1 MPESHKTDLAVLF
14 QAALDCLIE
23 QQQELNQAD
32 DFNNNHGDHMVE
44 IFQSAV
50 EAARQDGESDLAEAM
65 QNASLA
71 LRGLSGNG
79 SARLYAH
86 GLEQFARQFRKHD
99 ISLDDLLS
107 YGRNLLREENDPGE
121 AVSGSAP
128 SGTVLK
134 ALVAGLSGWS
144 QSESERAGKAH
155 SLSLGALFEL
165 GMAYL
170 QARGRGGSKA
180 EILADAAASASPL
193 GALPHRYQ
201 SGKLAI
207 QSLLQAMGQEG

>member
-1 MPESHKTDLAVLF
+1 MPDSRKTDLAALF

-23 QQQELNQAD
+23 QQQQLNRLD
-32 DFNNNHGDHMVE
+32 TFNGNHGDHMVE

-50 EAARQDGESDLAEAM
+50 EAARQDGESDLSEAM
-65 QNASLA
+65 QNASLT
-71 LRGLSGNG
+71 LRGLTGNG

-86 GLEQFARQFRKHD
+86 GLEQFAHQFRQHG
-99 ISLDDLLS
+99 ISLDDLLA
-107 YGRNLLREENDPGE
+107 YGQNLLREENDPE
-121 AVSGSAP
+121 QSAPGSAR

-144 QSESERAGKAH
+144 QSESERARKVH
-155 SLSLGALFEL
+155 SLNLGALFEL

-207 QSLLQAMGQEG
+207 QSLLQAIGQEG

>member
-1 MPESHKTDLAVLF
+1 MPEPRETDLAALF

-23 QQQELNQAD
+23 QRQPLNQLD
-32 DFNNNHGDHMVE
+32 TINGNHGDHMVE
-44 IFQSAV
+44 IFQAAV
-50 EAARQDGESDLAEAM
+50 EAARQEGKSDLAEAM

-79 SARLYAH
+79 SAHLYAQ
-86 GLEQFARQFRKHD
+86 GLEQFARQFRQHG

-107 YGRNLLREENDPGE
+107 YGHNLLREENEPEQAAPG
-121 AVSGSAP
+121 STP

-170 QARGRGGSKA
+170 QAKGRGGSKV

>member
-1 MPESHKTDLAVLF
+1 MPDSPRTDLSVLF

-23 QQQELNQAD
+23 QRQVLNQVD
-32 DFNNNHGDHMVE
+32 EFNNNHGDHMVE
-44 IFQSAV
+44 IFQAAV
-50 EAARQDGESDLAEAM
+50 AAARQEDQTDLAEAM
-65 QNASLA
+65 ENASLA
-71 LRGLSGNG
+71 LRGLAGNG
-79 SARLYAH
+79 SASVYAR
-86 GLEQFARQFRKHD
+86 GLEQFARQFRQHS
-99 ISLDDLLS
+99 ITLDDLLF
-107 YGRNLLREENDPGE
+107 YGQNLLREENNREQAAPGS
-121 AVSGSAP
+121 VP

-134 ALVAGLSGWS
+134 ALASGLTGWS
-144 QSESERAGKAH
+144 QSESEKAGKAH

-170 QARGRGGSKA
+170 QARGRGGSKV

-207 QSLLQAMGQEG
+207 QSLLQAMGQAS

>member
-1 MPESHKTDLAVLF
+1 MPESRKTDLAVLF

-32 DFNNNHGDHMVE
+32 EFNNNHGDHMVE
-44 IFQSAV
+44 IFQAAV

-107 YGRNLLREENDPGE
+107 YGRNLLREENDPEE

-144 QSESERAGKAH
+144 SKRKRAGRE
-155 SLSLGALFEL
+155 GALAQPGGIIRAGYGL
-165 GMAYL
+165 PAG
-170 QARGRGGSKA
+170 QGTRRQQGGNPGRRSGLRQPAGC
-180 EILADAAASASPL
+180 ASAPL
-193 GALPHRYQ
+193 PIRQAGDPV
-201 SGKLAI
+201 LA
-207 QSLLQAMGQEG
+207 AGDGTG